1 MADVYDVIPEP
12 IKPLLP
18 GVVVVR
24 PTADELF
31 DSLGADLMIHA
42 NNCVRSFGDFH
53 LALSGGSTP
62 MPFYKHLMIDP
73 HYRDFPW
80 KRTHLWIVDE
90 RQVGFDDERCNF
102 THIDEIIG
110 QHSDIP
116 REQVHPMLAMA
127 PDADEQYELLL
138 RQTLFFREKGQDRL
152 DFVLLG
158 MGGDGH
164 TASLFPHSPAL
175 SGGHRPGPDGVDL
188 PRLVLINNGPN
199 VTPPDRVTM
208 SYVMLNAARFVA
220 VLVTGS
226 GKRATVAQLVARR
239 DEPGAS
245 ADLPVL
251 GIRPSAGV
259 LRWYLDADA
268 CPTAPTL

>member
-1 MADVYDVIPEP
+1 MLGPTPDRCRAGGRWLGAGARCPEAGDGQLAGYPHSLMADVYDVIPEP

-188 PRLVLINNGPN
+188 PRLVLINNRRGRRVWCLLTTGP
-199 VTPPDRVTM
+199 M
-208 SYVMLNAARFVA
+208 
-220 VLVTGS
+220 
-226 GKRATVAQLVARR
+226 
-239 DEPGAS
+239 
-245 ADLPVL
+245 
-251 GIRPSAGV
+251 
-259 LRWYLDADA
+259 
-268 CPTAPTL
+268 